1 MVFLGLCC
9 QVVEPRLYLL
19 SFYVFSIH
27 SSNTST
33 RSENMS
39 VRMQRLKN
47 KYVDFNMWLLFLLSW
62 CPAFG
67 LNFNQKALHP
77 RPAERF
83 SITPKLLI
91 REPKGEMVG
100 VQGPSGYFLFQSP
113 QRPCKAGSLLAAQ
126 KETSVMQIWVCL
138 QSSRAR
144 AEAGIRTRVEEVLES
159 LAISRSRICHPQ
171 NRPLW
176 DIDYFELCCCCSVA
190 KSCSIL
196 GLGRSPGE
204 GNGCSLQHS
213 CLGNPL
219 DRGAWRATVHGVPNR
234 VRHDLVTKQQQRNEI
249 NTHKC
254 LNAAYQWSSDQ
265 VR

>member
-1 MVFLGLCC
+1 MVFLGLCY
-9 QVVEPRLYLL
+9 QMVEPRLYLL

-27 SSNTST
+27 SSNTSP

-77 RPAERF
+77 RPAEWF

-126 KETSVMQIWVCL
+126 KETSVMQIWVRL
-138 QSSRAR
+138 QSSRAG

-159 LAISRSRICHPQ
+159 LAISRSWICHPQ

-190 KSCSIL
+190 KSCL
-196 GLGRSPGE
+196 TLCDPHGLVAHQAPRSMGFSRLEYWSGLPFLSPRDLPDSELEPRSPTLQPD
-204 GNGCSLQHS
+204 SLLSEPPFAQIH
-213 CLGNPL
+213 
-219 DRGAWRATVHGVPNR
+219 VHGVR
-234 VRHDLVTKQQQRNEI
+234 DTI
-249 NTHKC
+249 
-254 LNAAYQWSSDQ
+254 
-265 VR
+265 